1 MSSILR
7 TALEKVRG
15 AQQDRRRTVEKGNA
29 HKVTTEGT
37 VVERR
42 PVRETTWSRLLDS
55 IDFPSFSFHQGA
67 IRLLYPGSSSL
78 GQEKRTG
85 GIASSLQTMSIRFWG
100 GDPHFT
106 VCIRLELKKDV
117 CNMEGSGQQLYFLE
131 GPKLPTQRW
140 WPLVPLYFLDYF
152 RLLGHLHSQLVSCIK
167 RVIG

>member
-78 GQEKRTG
+78 GQEKKNRRNSQFSSYDEYTILG
-85 GIASSLQTMSIRFWG
+85 GR
-100 GDPHFT
+100 P
-106 VCIRLELKKDV
+106 
-117 CNMEGSGQQLYFLE
+117 
-131 GPKLPTQRW
+131 
-140 WPLVPLYFLDYF
+140 PLYRVYKTWAQKRRLQYGRLWAAVIFFGRPKITHSAMVAPGSLIFL
-152 RLLGHLHSQLVSCIK
+152 RLF
-167 RVIG
+167 